1 MKEFSRRQWMLM
13 CLAPAAAVSFVTP
26 SNLKGDSIWDRR
38 TQHSAYLYM
47 DNRARRV
54 GDLLTVSVNENTGA
68 TNKEERNLKKDT
80 ALSAKLNLAGKG
92 NAGGP
97 GRSAAGELSGS
108 NSTDRSFQGTADFAS
123 ERQLLDQMTV
133 TVVDI
138 LPNGNLVIE
147 GYRRRLV
154 QNEMRLL
161 RVSGVVRPNDIEIPN
176 FVESR
181 FISNFNVSYEGSGV
195 ESKFTNQ
202 GWLGRIGNRVWP
214 F

>member
-1 MKEFSRRQWMLM
+1 MLTNRREWIML
-13 CLAPAAAVSFVTP
+13 CLTPVAAAPLIS
-26 SNLKGDSIWDRR
+26 SHELRADSIWERR
-38 TQHSAYLYM
+38 DQRSGYLYM
-47 DNRARRV
+47 DNKARRV
-54 GDLLTVSVNENTGA
+54 GDTLTVSVNENTGA

-80 ALSAKLNLAGKG
+80 SISAKLNLAGKG
-92 NAGGP
+92 NAGGA
-97 GRSAAGELSGS
+97 GRSASGELTGNQSS
-108 NSTDRSFQGTADFAS
+108 DRTFQGSADFAS
-123 ERQLLDQMTV
+123 ERQLLDQMQV

-138 LPNGNLVIE
+138 LPNGNLVVE

-176 FVESR
+176 FIESR
-181 FISNFNVSYEGSGV
+181 FIANFNISYEGSGV

-202 GWLGRIGNRVWP
+202 GWLGRIGNKIWP

>member
-1 MKEFSRRQWMLM
+1 MKTNRRQWIML
-13 CLAPAAAVSFVTP
+13 CLTPVAAAPLVLP
-26 SNLKGDSIWDRR
+26 NHLLADSIWERR
-38 TQHSAYLYM
+38 DQRSGYLFM

-80 ALSAKLNLAGKG
+80 AASAKLNLAASGA
-92 NAGGP
+92 AGGT
-97 GRSAAGELSGS
+97 GRAASGQMNGS
-108 NSTDRSFQGTADFAS
+108 NSSDRSFQGSADFAS

-147 GYRRRLV
+147 GYRKRLV
-154 QNEMRLL
+154 QNEVRML
-161 RVSGVVRPNDIEIPN
+161 RVSGVIRPNDIETPN
-176 FVESR
+176 VIESR
-181 FISNFNVSYEGSGV
+181 FIANFNVSYEGSGV
-195 ESKFTNQ
+195 ESRFTNQ
-202 GWLGRIGNRVWP
+202 GWLGRIGNKVWP

>member
-1 MKEFSRRQWMLM
+1 MT
-13 CLAPAAAVSFVTP
+13 PVAAAPLLTP
-26 SNLKGDSIWDRR
+26 SQLSADSIWDRR
-38 TQHSAYLYM
+38 TQHSAFLYM

-80 ALSAKLNLAGKG
+80 ATSAKLNLAASG
-92 NAGGP
+92 NAGGA
-97 GRSAAGELSGS
+97 GRAASGQMNGS
-108 NSTDRSFQGTADFAS
+108 NSSDRTFQGSADFAS

-138 LPNGNLVIE
+138 MPNGNLVIE

-181 FISNFNVSYEGSGV
+181 FIANFNVSYEGSGV

-202 GWLGRIGNRVWP
+202 GWLGRIGNKVWP
-214 F
+214 Y

>member
-1 MKEFSRRQWMLM
+1 MRTTRRQWIILW
-13 CLAPAAAVSFVTP
+13 LTPIAAAPLLSP
-26 SNLKGDSIWDRR
+26 AELAADSIWDRR
-38 TQHSAYLYM
+38 DQRSGYLYM

-80 ALSAKLNLAGKG
+80 AASAKLNLAASG
-92 NAGGP
+92 NAGGA
-97 GRSAAGELSGS
+97 GRAASGQMNGS
-108 NSTDRSFQGTADFAS
+108 NSSDRTFQGSADFAS

-147 GYRRRLV
+147 GYRRRLI

-181 FISNFNVSYEGSGV
+181 FIANFNVSYEGSGV

-202 GWLGRIGNRVWP
+202 GWLGRIGNKVWP
-214 F
+214 Y

>member
-1 MKEFSRRQWMLM
+1 MKPNRREWMM
-13 CLAPAAAVSFVTP
+13 ICLTPVAVAPLIVPARLLA
-26 SNLKGDSIWDRR
+26 DSIWERR
-38 TQHSAYLYM
+38 DQRSGYLYM

-54 GDLLTVSVNENTGA
+54 GDLLTVLVNENTGA
-68 TNKEERNLKKDT
+68 TNKEERNLTKDT
-80 ALSAKLNLAGKG
+80 AAAARLNLAASGE
-92 NAGGP
+92 AGGA
-97 GRSAAGELSGS
+97 GRAASGS
-108 NSTDRSFQGTADFAS
+108 MSGNSASDRSFQGTADFAS

-154 QNEMRLL
+154 QNETRLL
-161 RVSGVVRPNDIEIPN
+161 RVSGVIRPNDIEIPN
-176 FVESR
+176 LIESR
-181 FISNFNVSYEGSGV
+181 FIANFNVSYEGSGV

-202 GWLGRIGNRVWP
+202 GWLGRIGNRIWP

>member
-1 MKEFSRRQWMLM
+1 MKTNRRQWIIL
-13 CLAPAAAVSFVTP
+13 CLTPVAAAPLVSPT
-26 SNLKGDSIWDRR
+26 NLNADSIWERR
-38 TQHSAYLYM
+38 DQRSAYLYM
-47 DNRARRV
+47 DNKARRV

-80 ALSAKLNLAGKG
+80 AVSAKLNLAGKG

-97 GRSAAGELSGS
+97 GRSASGELTGS
-108 NSTDRSFQGTADFAS
+108 NSSDRTFQGTADFAS

-133 TVVDI
+133 TIVDI
-138 LPNGNLVIE
+138 MPNGNLVIE

-181 FISNFNVSYEGSGV
+181 FIANFNVSYEGSGV

-202 GWLGRIGNRVWP
+202 GWLGRIGNKVWP

>member
-1 MKEFSRRQWMLM
+1 MRTTRRQWIMM
-13 CLAPAAAVSFVTP
+13 CLTPVAAAPLLAPGHVAA
-26 SNLKGDSIWDRR
+26 DAIWERR
-38 TQHSAYLYM
+38 SQHSAYLYM
-47 DNRARRV
+47 DNKARRV

-80 ALSAKLNLAGKG
+80 AVSGKLNLSGKG
-92 NAGGP
+92 NAGGA
-97 GRSAAGELSGS
+97 GRSASGELNGS
-108 NSTDRSFQGTADFAS
+108 QSSDRTFQGTADFAS

-138 LPNGNLVIE
+138 LPNGNLVVE
-147 GYRRRLV
+147 GYRRRLI

-176 FVESR
+176 FIESR
-181 FISNFNVSYEGSGV
+181 FIANFNVSYEGSGV

-202 GWLGRIGNRVWP
+202 GWLGRIGNKVWP

>member
-1 MKEFSRRQWMLM
+1 M
-13 CLAPAAAVSFVTP
+13 CLTPVAAAPLMAP
-26 SNLKGDSIWDRR
+26 STTCADAIWERR
-38 TQHSAYLYM
+38 DQRSAYLYM

-54 GDLLTVSVNENTGA
+54 GDTLTVSVNENTGA

-80 ALSAKLNLAGKG
+80 AASGKLNLSGRG
-92 NAGGP
+92 NAGGA
-97 GRSAAGELSGS
+97 GRSASGELSGS
-108 NSTDRSFQGTADFAS
+108 NSSDRTFQGSADFNS
-123 ERQLLDQMTV
+123 ERQLLDQMQV
-133 TVVDI
+133 TVVDV

-176 FVESR
+176 YVESR
-181 FISNFNVSYEGSGV
+181 FISNFNISYEGSGV

-202 GWLGRIGNRVWP
+202 GWLGRIGNKVWP

>member
-1 MKEFSRRQWMLM
+1 MQTNRRQWIML
-13 CLAPAAAVSFVTP
+13 CLTPVAAAPLIS
-26 SNLKGDSIWDRR
+26 SSDLLADSIWERR

-68 TNKEERNLKKDT
+68 TNKEERTLKKDT
-80 ALSAKLNLAGKG
+80 AASAKLNLAASG
-92 NAGGP
+92 NAGGA
-97 GRSAAGELSGS
+97 GRSASGQMNGS
-108 NSTDRSFQGTADFAS
+108 NSSDRSFQGSADFAS
-123 ERQLLDQMTV
+123 ERQLVDQMTV

-161 RVSGVVRPNDIEIPN
+161 RISGVIRPNDIEIPN
-176 FVESR
+176 LIESR
-181 FISNFNVSYEGSGV
+181 FIANFNVSYEGTGV

-202 GWLGRIGNRVWP
+202 GWLGRVTNKVWP

>member
-1 MKEFSRRQWMLM
+1 MQTTRRQWIL
-13 CLAPAAAVSFVTP
+13 LWLTPLAAVRLFSP
-26 SNLKGDSIWDRR
+26 LELGADSIWDRR
-38 TQHSAYLYM
+38 DFRSGYLYI

-68 TNKEERNLKKDT
+68 NNKEERNLKKDT
-80 ALSAKLNLAGKG
+80 AASAKLNLAASG
-92 NAGGP
+92 NAGGA
-97 GRSAAGELSGS
+97 GRAASGQMNGS
-108 NSTDRSFQGTADFAS
+108 NSSDRTFQGSADFNS
-123 ERQLLDQMTV
+123 ERQLQDQMTV

-138 LPNGNLVIE
+138 LPNGDLVIE

-181 FISNFNVSYEGSGV
+181 FIANFNVSYEGSGV

-202 GWLGRIGNRVWP
+202 GWLGRIGNKVWP
-214 F
+214 Y

>member
-1 MKEFSRRQWMLM
+1 MRTTRRQWIMLW
-13 CLAPAAAVSFVTP
+13 LTPFAAVPLFSP
-26 SNLKGDSIWDRR
+26 AELDADSIWDRR
-38 TQHSAYLYM
+38 DQRSGYLYI

-80 ALSAKLNLAGKG
+80 AASAKLNLAASG
-92 NAGGP
+92 NAGGA
-97 GRSAAGELSGS
+97 GRAASGQMNGS
-108 NSTDRSFQGTADFAS
+108 NSSDRTFQGSADFAS
-123 ERQLLDQMTV
+123 ERQLLDQMTL
-133 TVVDI
+133 TVVDV

-147 GYRRRLV
+147 GYRRRLI

-181 FISNFNVSYEGSGV
+181 FIANFNVSYEGSGV

-202 GWLGRIGNRVWP
+202 GWLGRIGNKVWP
-214 F
+214 Y

>member
-1 MKEFSRRQWMLM
+1 MPTNRRQWIIL
-13 CLAPAAAVSFVTP
+13 CLTPVAAAPLLAPGKLEA
-26 SNLKGDSIWDRR
+26 DSIWERR
-38 TQHSAYLYM
+38 DQRSGYLYM

-80 ALSAKLNLAGKG
+80 AASAKLNLAASG
-92 NAGGP
+92 NAGGA
-97 GRSAAGELSGS
+97 GRAASGAMS
-108 NSTDRSFQGTADFAS
+108 GNNSSDRSFQGSADFAS

-147 GYRRRLV
+147 GYRRRLI

-161 RVSGVVRPNDIEIPN
+161 HVSGVVRPNDIEIPN

-181 FISNFNVSYEGSGV
+181 YIANFNVSYEGSGT
-195 ESKFTNQ
+195 ESRFTNQ
-202 GWLGRIGNRVWP
+202 GWLGRIGNKVWP

>member
-1 MKEFSRRQWMLM
+1 ML
-13 CLAPAAAVSFVTP
+13 CLTPVTAAPLFAPGVASA
-26 SNLKGDSIWDRR
+26 DSIWERR
-38 TQHSAYLYM
+38 DQRSAYLYM

-80 ALSAKLNLAGKG
+80 AASAKLNLAGSG
-92 NAGGP
+92 NAGGA
-97 GRSAAGELSGS
+97 GRSASGALSGS
-108 NSTDRSFQGTADFAS
+108 NSSDRTFQGSADFAS

-176 FVESR
+176 LIESR
-181 FISNFNVSYEGSGV
+181 YIANFNVSYEGSGV
-195 ESKFTNQ
+195 ESRFTNQ
-202 GWLGRIGNRVWP
+202 GWLGRIGNKVWP

>member
-1 MKEFSRRQWMLM
+1 MRTTRRQWIILW
-13 CLAPAAAVSFVTP
+13 LTPIAAAPLLSP
-26 SNLKGDSIWDRR
+26 AELAADSIWDRR
-38 TQHSAYLYM
+38 DQRSGYLYM

-80 ALSAKLNLAGKG
+80 AASAKLNLAASG
-92 NAGGP
+92 NAGGA
-97 GRSAAGELSGS
+97 GRAASGQMNGS
-108 NSTDRSFQGTADFAS
+108 NASDRTFQGSADFAS

-147 GYRRRLV
+147 GYRRRLI

-181 FISNFNVSYEGSGV
+181 FIANFNVSYEGSGV

-202 GWLGRIGNRVWP
+202 GWLGRIGNKVWP
-214 F
+214 Y

>member
-1 MKEFSRRQWMLM
+1 MELNRRQWILLCMTPVAAAPL
-13 CLAPAAAVSFVTP
+13 LAPSQLSA
-26 SNLKGDSIWDRR
+26 DSIWDRR
-38 TQHSAYLYM
+38 TQHSALLYM

-68 TNKEERNLKKDT
+68 SNKEERNLKKDT
-80 ALSAKLNLAGKG
+80 ATSAKLNLAASG
-92 NAGGP
+92 NAGGA
-97 GRSAAGELSGS
+97 GRAASGQMNGS
-108 NSTDRSFQGTADFAS
+108 NSSDRTFQGSADFAS

-138 LPNGNLVIE
+138 KPNGNLVIE
-147 GYRRRLV
+147 GYRRRLI

-161 RVSGVVRPNDIEIPN
+161 RVSGEVRPNDIEIPN

-181 FISNFNVSYEGSGV
+181 FIANFNVSYEGSGV

-202 GWLGRIGNRVWP
+202 GWLGRIGNKVWP
-214 F
+214 Y

>member
-1 MKEFSRRQWMLM
+1 MQTTRRQWIMLW
-13 CLAPAAAVSFVTP
+13 LTPIAAAPLLSP
-26 SNLKGDSIWDRR
+26 AQLAADSIWDRR
-38 TQHSAYLYM
+38 DQRSGYLYM
-47 DNRARRV
+47 DNKARRV

-80 ALSAKLNLAGKG
+80 AASAKLNLAASG
-92 NAGGP
+92 NAGGA
-97 GRSAAGELSGS
+97 GRSASGQMNGS
-108 NSTDRSFQGTADFAS
+108 NSSDRTFQGSADFAS

-181 FISNFNVSYEGSGV
+181 FIANFNVSYEGSGV

-202 GWLGRIGNRVWP
+202 GWLGRIGNKVWP
-214 F
+214 Y